1 MIYFDSTA
9 TTAPLKEVLETY
21 QKINDIYWY
30 NPSSMYNPASFVQTL
45 ITKASYSIKETLKL
59 TNKNIYYTSGATE
72 ANNLAIM
79 GVCLPYNNK
88 EKHIITTYIEHP
100 SVYNVFKKL
109 ENMGFKVTYL
119 KCESGIV
126 DLNELK
132 EALTKDTILVST
144 MWVNNIIGS
153 INPIKDII
161 EVVKKYSHAKLHVD
175 AVQGMTKIKADFN
188 YNDIDLISMTFHK
201 IEGLKGIGALAVN
214 KNIKLEPLMM
224 GGHQQDNIRPG
235 TLDASLIVAASKT
248 LRLGYE
254 NLYNHYNYVQKL
266 YEYLIEKLE
275 KISFVKINITDAPY
289 SPYVISISFDNI
301 KGETAMHALEAAD
314 IYVGVGS
321 ACNEKTKT
329 IERAIYAITLDNTR
343 AINMIR
349 ISLSHHNT
357 YQEIDILVNK
367 IIELGK

>member
-9 TTAPLKEVLETY
+9 TTSPLKEVLDTY
-21 QKINDIYWY
+21 QKINTTYWY
-30 NPSSMYNPASFVQTL
+30 NPSSMYNPSSFVKNL
-45 ITKASYSIKETLKL
+45 IDKASLSISDTLKL
-59 TNKNIYYTSGATE
+59 KDKKIYYTSGATE

-79 GVCLPYNNK
+79 GVCLPYINK

-100 SVYNVFKKL
+100 SVYNVFTRL
-109 ENMGFKVTYL
+109 EKMGFKVTYL
-119 KCESGIV
+119 KCQNGSV

-132 EALTKDTILVST
+132 EALTKDTILVSI

-161 EVVKKYSHAKLHVD
+161 EIVKNNSHAKLHVD
-175 AVQGMTKIKADFN
+175 AVQGIAKIRNDFSF
-188 YNDIDLISMTFHK
+188 NDLDMFSITFHK
-201 IEGLKGIGALAVN
+201 IEGLKGIGALITN
-214 KNIKLEPLMM
+214 KNIKLEPLML
-224 GGHQQDNIRPG
+224 GGHQQDNVRPG
-235 TLDASLIVAASKT
+235 TLDASLIVSSSKA
-248 LRLGYE
+248 LRIGYE
-254 NLYNHYNYVQKL
+254 NLDSHYNYVQKL

-275 KISFVKINITDAPY
+275 KISFIKINKNKAMH
-289 SPYVISISFDNI
+289 SPYVVSISFDNI
-301 KGETAMHALEAAD
+301 KGETAMHALEASD

-329 IERAIYAITLDNTR
+329 IERAVYAITLDNTR

-357 YQEIDILVNK
+357 YQEIDILINK